1 MDTIILLIL
10 AGLCLGGAFLCFRP
24 LFWAARSSA
33 KDAEKSLEELG
44 FEIIEPE
51 ETEEERQFRVYGNC
65 YGYDYNNN
73 RVDQYVHLQNMMTTF
88 YAY

>member
-10 AGLCLGGAFLCFRP
+10 AGLCLCGAFLCFRP

-33 KDAEKSLEELG
+33 KDVEKSLEELG

-51 ETEEERQFRVYGNC
+51 ETEAERQFRVYGNC
-65 YGYDYNNN
+65 YGYDYNNK
-73 RVDQYVHLQNMMTTF
+73 RVD
-88 YAY
+88 